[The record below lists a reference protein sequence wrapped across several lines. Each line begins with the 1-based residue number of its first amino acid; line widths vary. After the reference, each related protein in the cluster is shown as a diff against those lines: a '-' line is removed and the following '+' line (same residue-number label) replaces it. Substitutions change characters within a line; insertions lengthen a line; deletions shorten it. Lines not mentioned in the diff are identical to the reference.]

1 MRAHARAVAWREHS
15 NLSPAKGTGTGFQ
28 LFVRRPQQMQTASE
42 HIDFISFRHG
52 RNAVEGI
59 HDARMRTSRDYH
71 DPRTGL
77 DEECL
82 IVVERVR
89 VTAIRI

>member
-1 MRAHARAVAWREHS
+1 MRAHAGAVAWREHS
-15 NLSPAKGTGTGFQ
+15 NVSPAKGVGSAFQ
-28 LFVRRPQQMQTASE
+28 LLGRCPREMQTA
-42 HIDFISFRHG
+42 HKHADFFAARQR
-52 RNAVEGI
+52 RNVVQCI
-59 HDARMRTSRDYH
+59 QDARMCTSRDYH